1 MSNRPPP
8 STQGKASPEG
18 ELLPHPRKSLT
29 QPSIRSYPH
38 QLLPP
43 PPPLSHIKAAAKSHM
58 QISCPGTATRVSGA
72 PPHSTPA
79 WTLPMSW
86 GLGKEGGL
94 SEGSHSPVLSHF
106 TLTATLTELAQF
118 YEKAEV
124 LKWGIHLS
132 KITKPGGPRGRI
144 RTQLPRTPGQ
154 ALFQTQ
160 ICPASR
166 CQLNTC
172 NPNHSGPQITWE
184 TGKS

>member
-1 MSNRPPP
+1 MSASIWRDG
-8 STQGKASPEG
+8 QWWAGKLYRLGKNLTVQFSVSRRV
-18 ELLPHPRKSLT
+18 LLPSFLP
-29 QPSIRSYPH
+29 
-38 QLLPP
+38 LLPSSILLLFLPLQP
-43 PPPLSHIKAAAKSHM
+43 PFPSPPL
-58 QISCPGTATRVSGA
+58 